1 MSSNEGGTPPNTE
14 DPMAGFVGGL
24 NEDNAVA
31 KTAGEE
37 SHEDPWKFAD
47 LDAPNSPPEGVT
59 Q

>member
-1 MSSNEGGTPPNTE
+1 MTSTPGSPE
-14 DPMAGFVGGL
+14 DPMEGFTGGQY
-24 NEDNAVA
+24 EENAVA
-31 KTAGEE
+31 TTAGEE